1 MFTLNAFS
9 LDVICFLCYSS
20 FSMVQALRD
29 SDEYFSKKFLCRSV
43 CQLHNEYKLTKCEIL
58 LPTKLMRLWLSE
70 ECALSICS
78 VSRAEPLVVDHCSG
92 TFDFGDLHYFF
103 FFFFFFGDEVSWKKG
118 RRFFNYCQW
127 ALQEK
132 SWKRKKSRF
141 HSNRLNRPI
150 FCFLKMVLPQF
161 YIVKECS
168 HCLLP
173 KNPISHRKRQNYP
186 FFLLEA
192 PAFEALICSRA

>member
-1 MFTLNAFS
+1 MTFRGVCSVHLFCEQSWTFGCWSLLRDFWLWGFTL
-9 LDVICFLCYSS
+9 
-20 FSMVQALRD
+20 
-29 SDEYFSKKFLCRSV
+29 
-43 CQLHNEYKLTKCEIL
+43 L
-58 LPTKLMRLWLSE
+58 L
-70 ECALSICS
+70 
-78 VSRAEPLVVDHCSG
+78 
-92 TFDFGDLHYFF
+92 
-103 FFFFFFGDEVSWKKG
+103 FFFFFGDEVSWKKG

-186 FFLLEA
+186 FFCWRLLHLRPWYVQEHKLDT
-192 PAFEALICSRA
+192 PACDLSSISALWAMLPSR